1 MSDEFGDIWPEPLAL
16 TAEPYPAPSQPNDWP
31 GDFGEVFDD

>member
-1 MSDEFGDIWPEPLAL
+1 MTDEFGDIWPEPIVA
-16 TAEPYPAPSQPNDWP
+16 TTDSCPIPPRPNDWP

>member
-1 MSDEFGDIWPEPLAL
+1 MNYEFGDIWPEPIVE
-16 TAEPYPAPSQPNDWP
+16 TATPRPSPPAPTDWP

>member
-16 TAEPYPAPSQPNDWP
+16 TAEPCPAPRRPNDWP
-31 GDFGEVFDD
+31 DDFSEIFDD